1 MTKVSLYKK
10 TDNKLQRI
18 SKTVGAVVMIV
29 TAAAGV
35 CGWVSSQFQTAVANQ
50 ISDFRQETEATDARH
65 ERILTRIELV
75 MLIEHDPENIAAIE
89 KMAVY
94 YFQTLDG
101 DLYMTQK
108 YSDWAKQ
115 YGGDMSIIV
124 RK

>member
-10 TDNKLQRI
+10 TDNKLQHI
-18 SKTVGAVVMIV
+18 SKTVGAVVVIITTV
-29 TAAAGV
+29 AGV
-35 CGWVSSQFQTAVANQ
+35 CGWVSSQFQAAVANQ
-50 ISDFRQETEATDARH
+50 ISDFRQETEAADARH
-65 ERILTRIELV
+65 ERTLTRIELV